1 VPSLLTPRV
10 REVVPPQTAAF
21 VDNKVRRK
29 FGINRAEQA
38 RRTPWHML
46 RGNSDFRLY
55 FFGSVT
61 SDFGTWLQNSA
72 QVLLAYQLTHSV
84 FTVGL
89 VTFAQFTS
97 PLVLGPWAGVLT
109 DRCGGRRTLLTTQ
122 IVSALVAA
130 TLAGLDFGGVLD
142 AWGLGAC
149 AVVGGLAF
157 TFALP
162 ARNVTVQ
169 RLVPRDKLKPAYAMD
184 TVSYNLGRAL
194 APLLTVAMGLAGI
207 SLAWSFAANALSF
220 IAFSVILWR
229 VHMHA
234 QAEPERR
241 SKVRDGFR
249 IAHSDRRITIL
260 LLMVA
265 AVTIADD
272 PILVQGPALAKHLH
286 LATGLSSCFIA
297 ALGVGTV
304 LGSFRPSMHRPS
316 LRLAATALAGL
327 ALCMLLFVHA
337 PTMWFGVVA
346 AMGAGASCLIANSVT
361 RAVLAERA
369 GPEETAAVMAVW
381 AIAWAGSK
389 PFAALIDGTLGGLIG
404 LQWTGLILAAPA
416 LIPFLVIMLEPLIRL
431 WAAKWHAGQLAVR
444 SPGATGNAKSRSAVR
459 GRRHLQKSLVPFAT
473 LTFQRQSCHHSRRYT
488 DDNKAC
494 GRHNQHWDGGPYPD
508 YVLSGISQQ
517 TGRQP
522 RRESTA
528 GGVHGEVPRSPVS
541 SVPVRALRPPLWRIA
556 APACQSKTS
565 ENRST

>member
-142 AWGLGAC
+142 TWGLGAC

-184 TVSYNLGRAL
+184 TVSYNLGRAV
-194 APLLTVAMGLAGI
+194 APLLTVAMGLVGI
-207 SLAWSFAANALSF
+207 SLAWAFAVNAVSF

-229 VHMHA
+229 VHLHRG
-234 QAEPERR
+234 AEPERR
-241 SKVRDGFR
+241 
-249 IAHSDRRITIL
+249 
-260 LLMVA
+260 
-265 AVTIADD
+265 
-272 PILVQGPALAKHLH
+272 
-286 LATGLSSCFIA
+286 
-297 ALGVGTV
+297 
-304 LGSFRPSMHRPS
+304 
-316 LRLAATALAGL
+316 
-327 ALCMLLFVHA
+327 
-337 PTMWFGVVA
+337 
-346 AMGAGASCLIANSVT
+346 
-361 RAVLAERA
+361 
-369 GPEETAAVMAVW
+369 
-381 AIAWAGSK
+381 
-389 PFAALIDGTLGGLIG
+389 
-404 LQWTGLILAAPA
+404 
-416 LIPFLVIMLEPLIRL
+416 
-431 WAAKWHAGQLAVR
+431 
-444 SPGATGNAKSRSAVR
+444 
-459 GRRHLQKSLVPFAT
+459 
-473 LTFQRQSCHHSRRYT
+473 
-488 DDNKAC
+488 
-494 GRHNQHWDGGPYPD
+494 
-508 YVLSGISQQ
+508 
-517 TGRQP
+517 
-522 RRESTA
+522 
-528 GGVHGEVPRSPVS
+528 
-541 SVPVRALRPPLWRIA
+541 
-556 APACQSKTS
+556 
-565 ENRST
+565 